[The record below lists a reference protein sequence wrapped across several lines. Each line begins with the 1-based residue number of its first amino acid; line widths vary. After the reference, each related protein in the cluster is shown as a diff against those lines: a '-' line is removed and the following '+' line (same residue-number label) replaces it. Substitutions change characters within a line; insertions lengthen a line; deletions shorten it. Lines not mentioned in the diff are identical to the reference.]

1 MKESE
6 IKIRIDSE
14 TKTKFRN
21 KCSLEKI
28 TMSDKIN
35 KFINEDVSNLVTP
48 INLELEKP
56 IRVVLVKLI
65 LNKILN
71 DFLFEYKSNLK
82 TTLDESFKK
91 NLGFEVFVSDI
102 KTTEEYN
109 ITYGNVIF
117 NLEDDTPICI
127 DFNVCNHE
135 K

>member
-6 IKIRIDSE
+6 IKIRIDFE

-71 DFLFEYKSNLK
+71 DFLFEYQSNLK

>member
-1 MKESE
+1 MKETE

-35 KFINEDVSNLVTP
+35 KFINEDVSNLVSP

-56 IRVVLVKLI
+56 IRIVLVKLI

-71 DFLFEYKSNLK
+71 DCLFEYDENLK
-82 TTLDESFKK
+82 TTLDENFKK

-102 KTTEEYN
+102 KVTEEYN

-117 NLEDDTPICI
+117 KLEDDTPICI
-127 DFNVCNHE
+127 DFNVCNSGN
-135 K
+135 

>member
-1 MKESE
+1 M
-6 IKIRIDSE
+6 
-14 TKTKFRN
+14 
-21 KCSLEKI
+21 
-28 TMSDKIN
+28 
-35 KFINEDVSNLVTP
+35 
-48 INLELEKP
+48 
-56 IRVVLVKLI
+56 VKLI

-71 DFLFEYKSNLK
+71 DFLFEYQSNLK

>member
-71 DFLFEYKSNLK
+71 DFLFEYQSNLK
-82 TTLDESFKK
+82 TTLDESLKK
-91 NLGFEVFVSDI
+91 KFRF
-102 KTTEEYN
+102 
-109 ITYGNVIF
+109 
-117 NLEDDTPICI
+117 
-127 DFNVCNHE
+127 
-135 K
+135 